1 MKVLVAN
8 RGEIAVRVI
17 RALKEM
23 DFKSVAVYSE
33 EDRSSSPVAMADEA
47 WCLGASPAKES
58 YLNIGRILTAARL
71 SGAQAVHPGYGFL
84 SENDVFASACEDAG
98 LIFIGPKGSVMAN
111 LANKA
116 ETKRLVK
123 KAGVSVIPGSEGPLG
138 NAQEA
143 MTQARETGYPVL
155 LKASFGGGGRGI
167 YLVRDEG
174 ELSRAYQMAQSQA
187 NAAVGKKELYLEK
200 FLENTRHVEVQ
211 VALDIKSQGQAFV
224 ERDCTI
230 QRRNQKL
237 IEESPS
243 PFLGEQAR
251 AKLLEAGL
259 RAAQACGIS
268 TLATVEFLLM
278 SDRKTFYFMEINK
291 RIQVEHP
298 VTEELLGIDLVQL
311 QIALAMGQRWA
322 PVAAKSDARHAIEA
336 RINAEDPAQNFLPS
350 EGVVT
355 ACQWPGGPGIRVDT
369 YLTPYST
376 LGVSYDSL
384 AAKIIASS
392 PHGRSGAV
400 ARMRRA
406 LGELKLEGFST
417 TASLHQELFA
427 DSFFAGGEQW
437 FSTRFLEEWL
447 GRRKFN

>member
-174 ELSRAYQMAQSQA
+174 ELSRAY
-187 NAAVGKKELYLEK
+187 
-200 FLENTRHVEVQ
+200 
-211 VALDIKSQGQAFV
+211 
-224 ERDCTI
+224 
-230 QRRNQKL
+230 
-237 IEESPS
+237 
-243 PFLGEQAR
+243 
-251 AKLLEAGL
+251 
-259 RAAQACGIS
+259 
-268 TLATVEFLLM
+268 
-278 SDRKTFYFMEINK
+278 
-291 RIQVEHP
+291 
-298 VTEELLGIDLVQL
+298 
-311 QIALAMGQRWA
+311 
-322 PVAAKSDARHAIEA
+322 
-336 RINAEDPAQNFLPS
+336 
-350 EGVVT
+350 
-355 ACQWPGGPGIRVDT
+355 
-369 YLTPYST
+369 
-376 LGVSYDSL
+376 
-384 AAKIIASS
+384 
-392 PHGRSGAV
+392 
-400 ARMRRA
+400 
-406 LGELKLEGFST
+406 
-417 TASLHQELFA
+417 
-427 DSFFAGGEQW
+427 
-437 FSTRFLEEWL
+437 
-447 GRRKFN
+447 